1 MHVYEFIHN
10 KIHGKCYY
18 NKLINRFD
26 LKKKYVKK

>member
-1 MHVYEFIHN
+1 MHVYEFIH